1 MDSQVIL
8 STFIGAMAGA
18 LAGSLP
24 VILLT
29 WWLTVS
35 ARKSAARSQRRTEQH
50 LEGINGALQRMA
62 YWGGFDAERQVEA
75 DLEAAHAEAGE
86 AEEGDHLA
94 TRRDGG
100 QDGDGF

>member
-29 WWLTVS
+29 WWLTMS
-35 ARKSAARSQRRTEQH
+35 ARKSAARSQRRIERH

-62 YWGGFDAERQVEA
+62 YWGGFDAKRQVKA
-75 DLEAAHAEAGE
+75 DMEAARAEDRAQ
-86 AEEGDHLA
+86 EEGDHLA
-94 TRRDGG
+94 NRRDGG
-100 QDGDGF
+100 

>member
-35 ARKSAARSQRRTEQH
+35 ARKSAARSQRRTERH
-50 LEGINGALQRMA
+50 LEGINDALQKMA

-75 DLEAAHAEAGE
+75 DMEAARAEARE
-86 AEEGDHLA
+86 AEEGDHPKD
-94 TRRDGG
+94 R
-100 QDGDGF
+100 

>member
-1 MDSQVIL
+1 MDGQVVL
-8 STFIGAMAGA
+8 STFVGA

-35 ARKSAARSQRRTEQH
+35 ARKSAARSQRRIE
-50 LEGINGALQRMA
+50 ESMKGMNDALQRMA

-75 DLEAAHAEAGE
+75 DLEAARAEARK
-86 AEEGDHLA
+86 APAGD
-94 TRRDGG
+94 DY
-100 QDGDGF
+100 